1 MRRARF
7 QWQAKRIKARNVTS
21 PCTQNPMQQPRSP
34 ECFLRNTQ
42 IQPWKDWRGES
53 QEKKRW
59 YPLRGHLQTIFP
71 LPHLLFVRCEGSKQ
85 DIPKPSLTSWF
96 GLRFAFASL
105 CSKTK
110 EEKQI
115 WKFSKPNNPWA
126 NNKHVH
132 MYIVCRGAFPFPT
145 LSLAAWRWK
154 KCLERYITKMKYC
167 KR

>member
-1 MRRARF
+1 MASQKNQSPQCHITLYLEFNTTAPIPRVFPKEYTDTAV
-7 QWQAKRIKARNVTS
+7 KRLKMWESGEKEV
-21 PCTQNPMQQPRSP
+21 CPR
-34 ECFLRNTQ
+34 
-42 IQPWKDWRGES
+42 
-53 QEKKRW
+53 
-59 YPLRGHLQTIFP
+59 RGHLQIIIP
-71 LPHLLFVRCEGSKQ
+71 LSHLLFVKCEGSKQ

-115 WKFSKPNNPWA
+115 WKLSKPNNPWA

-132 MYIVCRGAFPFPT
+132 MYIAYRGAFPFPV
-145 LSLAAWRWK
+145 LLLAAWRWK
-154 KCLERYITKMKYC
+154 QCLERYMMKRKYC